1 MTISEAEVEI
11 FNQET
16 DLRAIEAWR
25 SSEVERGRIWMS
37 LDDETM
43 KPNRNRIQQNHGNP
57 RGLNSTHRLIWF
69 VFVALVCL
77 CELHGPL

>member
-25 SSEVERGRIWMS
+25 SSEVERGRIWTS

-43 KPNRNRIQQNHGNP
+43 KPNRKRIQQNHRNP
-57 RGLNSTHRLIWF
+57 CGLNSRRLIWF
-69 VFVALVCL
+69 VFVATVCL
-77 CELHGPL
+77 CELQVPL